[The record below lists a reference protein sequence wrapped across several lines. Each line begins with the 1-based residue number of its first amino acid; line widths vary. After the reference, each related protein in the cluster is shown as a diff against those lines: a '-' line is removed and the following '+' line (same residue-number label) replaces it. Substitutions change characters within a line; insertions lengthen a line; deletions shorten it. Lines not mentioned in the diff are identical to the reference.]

1 MNRFWTTSLMALATV
16 ITGACEE
23 PRPTAGSYTPLR
35 QRSVSPATAFAAAE
49 QALGE
54 RFPIETRDPQSGL
67 LTTAAVDSRAAQAS
81 RRFGDVLSTPRRVR
95 KTARVR
101 VEPAGDGVNIWCKVI
116 VEENET
122 GAHALFAQEHS
133 LSDIPSDTP
142 ADRDG
147 ATTTEQN
154 SVWRYKGRDR
164 RLEREIRRA
173 IQELLT
179 ESSVP

>member
-1 MNRFWTTSLMALATV
+1 MNLFRTTFLIASAAV
-16 ITGACEE
+16 VTGACEE
-23 PRPTAGSYTPLR
+23 PRPTAGGYTPLR
-35 QRSVSPATAFAAAE
+35 QRSVSPAAAFAAAE

-67 LTTAAVDSRAAQAS
+67 LTTAAVDSHATQAS
-81 RRFGDVLSTPRRVR
+81 RFGGVLSTPRRVR

-116 VEENET
+116 LEENET

-133 LSDIPSDTP
+133 LSDVPSDTP

-154 SVWRYKGRDR
+154 TVWRYKGRDR